1 MSAWSHL
8 PNAAHIDRVIESSNS
23 YPEVWNVA
31 YDSAWDAAYDSA
43 YTAARNAARNAAY
56 DSAYTA
62 ARNAAW
68 NAFRGGAWNAARN
81 AVLAFIAY
89 DDAANY
95 LAMPS
100 DQLKAWAI
108 LSENPAAILLLP
120 VVIAYERISEW
131 ELA

>member
-68 NAFRGGAWNAARN
+68 NA
-81 AVLAFIAY
+81 VLAFIAY

>member
-43 YTAARNAARNAAY
+43 YTAARNAA
-56 DSAYTA
+56 
-62 ARNAAW
+62 W
-68 NAFRGGAWNAARN
+68 N

>member
-31 YDSAWDAAYDSA
+31 YDSAWDAAWDAA
-43 YTAARNAARNAAY
+43 YTAARGG
-56 DSAYTA
+56 AYTA
-62 ARNAAW
+62 ARGAARD
-68 NAFRGGAWNAARN
+68 AARGGAWGGAWDAAWN

>member
-31 YDSAWDAAYDSA
+31 YDSAWDAAWD
-43 YTAARNAARNAAY
+43 AARDA
-56 DSAYTA
+56 AYTA

-68 NAFRGGAWNAARN
+68 NAAWN

>member
-1 MSAWSHL
+1 
-8 PNAAHIDRVIESSNS
+8 V
-23 YPEVWNVA
+23 
-31 YDSAWDAAYDSA
+31 AYDSA
-43 YTAARNAARNAAY
+43 YTAAYTAARNA
-56 DSAYTA
+56 AYTA
-62 ARNAAW
+62 ARNAAL
-68 NAFRGGAWNAARN
+68 GAARDAAWDAARN